1 MHHRSSRSQDHQQQV
16 QQHEVLMLVLT
27 KNPMM
32 TQRVPA
38 DHQQG
43 SN

>member
-1 MHHRSSRSQDHQQQV
+1 MHHQSSRSRDHLL

-32 TQRVPA
+32 QRVPA
-38 DHQQG
+38 DRQQG